1 MIPESEPEYFS
12 NFERHTDRSSV
23 SIPSDGASLQS
34 RKEVRVLAK
43 KVAKKK
49 KK

>member
-1 MIPESEPEYFS
+1 
-12 NFERHTDRSSV
+12 V
-23 SIPSDGASLQS
+23 SIPSDDESLQS

>member
-1 MIPESEPEYFS
+1 VI
-12 NFERHTDRSSV
+12 T
-23 SIPSDGASLQS
+23 PSDGVSRQY

>member
-1 MIPESEPEYFS
+1 VIS
-12 NFERHTDRSSV
+12 
-23 SIPSDGASLQS
+23 PSDGVS
-34 RKEVRVLAK
+34 RQYWKEVRVLAK